1 MIMYSGDGSSLDP
14 IFSGSS
20 LQSLLSLDPSLF
32 ADGFLPLASLTDDP
46 TLIPQQQQPSEPP
59 KLLVPK
65 TEPSPSQPFKF
76 FSQYPPTP
84 FLRLPHLRSPD
95 QPQPKRQRMESPVIP
110 QSNLARQ
117 RRQKLSEKTRCLQRL
132 MPWDKK
138 MDQGT
143 LLEEAYKYV
152 RFLQAQFRVLQSM
165 PSQSSSSAPSL
176 RQNGAVFVD
185 LEKLNRSQLLQVL
198 VNSPVA
204 QTMLYS
210 QGFCVVSLEQLSL
223 LKKLIDRR
231 QHHDPASSK
240 SFFN

>member
-14 IFSGSS
+14 MFSGTS
-20 LQSLLSLDPSLF
+20 LQSLLSLNPSLF
-32 ADGFLPLASLTDDP
+32 ADGFPTLASLTDDP
-46 TLIPQQQQPSEPP
+46 TLIPQPAEAP
-59 KLLVPK
+59 KVLVPK
-65 TEPSPSQPFKF
+65 TEPSQPFKF
-76 FSQYPPTP
+76 FPQYHPSP
-84 FLRLPHLRSPD
+84 FLRLPQLRSAE
-95 QPQPKRQRMESPVIP
+95 QPQPKRQRLESPVIP

-117 RRQKLSEKTRCLQRL
+117 RRQKLSEKTRCLQKL

-165 PSQSSSSAPSL
+165 PSHSSSSLPSF
-176 RQNGAVFVD
+176 RQNSAVFVD

-210 QGFCVVSLEQLSL
+210 QGFCVFSLEQLSL
-223 LKKLIDRR
+223 LRKLSDRR
-231 QHHDPASSK
+231 HHHHNHLSSK
-240 SFFN
+240 STFN

>member
-1 MIMYSGDGSSLDP
+1 MYSGDASSFDP
-14 IFSGSS
+14 MFSATS
-20 LQSLLSLDPSLF
+20 LQSLLSLNPSLF
-32 ADGFLPLASLTDDP
+32 ADGFPTLASLTDDP
-46 TLIPQQQQPSEPP
+46 TLIPQPSQPP

-65 TEPSPSQPFKF
+65 TEPPPQPFKF
-76 FSQYPPTP
+76 FPQYHPTA
-84 FLRLPHLRSPD
+84 FHRLPHLRSPD
-95 QPQPKRQRMESPVIP
+95 QPHPKRHRLDSPVIP

-117 RRQKLSEKTRCLQRL
+117 RRQKLSEKTRCLQKL

-165 PSQSSSSAPSL
+165 PSHASSSSPSF
-176 RQNGAVFVD
+176 RQNGTVFVD

-210 QGFCVVSLEQLSL
+210 QGFCVFSLEQLSL
-223 LKKLIDRR
+223 LRKLSERR
-231 QHHDPASSK
+231 QHQHPHVTDPASSK

>member
-1 MIMYSGDGSSLDP
+1 MIMYPGDGSSLDP
-14 IFSGSS
+14 MFSGTS
-20 LQSLLSLDPSLF
+20 LQSLLSLNPSILE
-32 ADGFLPLASLTDDP
+32 DGFPTLAYLTDDP
-46 TLIPQQQQPSEPP
+46 TLIPQPSEVP

-65 TEPSPSQPFKF
+65 TEPSQPFKF
-76 FSQYPPTP
+76 FPQYHPTP
-84 FLRLPHLRSPD
+84 FLHLPQLRSPD
-95 QPQPKRQRMESPVIP
+95 QPQPKRQRMESPLIP

-117 RRQKLSEKTRCLQRL
+117 RRQKLSEKTRYLQKL

-165 PSQSSSSAPSL
+165 PSHSSSSSSSS
-176 RQNGAVFVD
+176 RQNTAAVFVD

-210 QGFCVVSLEQLSL
+210 QGFCVFSLEQLSL
-223 LKKLIDRR
+223 LRQLSDRKH
-231 QHHDPASSK
+231 QHHDSAFSK
-240 SFFN
+240 SVFN